1 MENTP
6 QTAGVARVR
15 LQRGRPGLLVHT
27 LPCSTRAHAQTRPD
41 VGLREQGPA
50 CGSGRCC
57 GATRVCPRACMCVH
71 REAQARSSV
80 GTSSASE
87 GPAGSPGT
95 CPGQSPL
102 LEVAPCGKAGV
113 GEGRPPSTG
122 HGNPGG
128 GPGGRGPGLL
138 PPPSCLES
146 GRPPAQGWA
155 LHTQWRRRTWAL
167 LPWRREPREQQQQGP
182 GRGEPPLSGA
192 EWGRGAAGPRSS
204 GRQQLALQPS
214 AAGPLCTGRRAPGPA
229 ISRASPPS
237 TRRCSSRCSPRP
249 GEASVGE
256 RPGS

>member
-6 QTAGVARVR
+6 QTAGVACVR

-71 REAQARSSV
+71 HEAQAE
-80 GTSSASE
+80 ALW
-87 GPAGSPGT
+87 GPAAHQRGRRGLLGPVQAGALSWRRPPVGRQVWGRGARPAQAMATPGVALEGAALGCSPHPRVWSPAVHLPRAGLCTRSGAVARGHCSHGEGSPGSSSSRGLGAASRL
-95 CPGQSPL
+95 CP
-102 LEVAPCGKAGV
+102 E
-113 GEGRPPSTG
+113 PS
-122 HGNPGG
+122 
-128 GPGGRGPGLL
+128 
-138 PPPSCLES
+138 
-146 GRPPAQGWA
+146 
-155 LHTQWRRRTWAL
+155 
-167 LPWRREPREQQQQGP
+167 
-182 GRGEPPLSGA
+182 
-192 EWGRGAAGPRSS
+192 GAAGPRGS